1 MTKCGFFELS
11 DKTPE
16 VVVTKFATTTKPQI
30 LKRRELELIAL
41 IN

>member
-16 VVVTKFATTTKPQI
+16 VVVTKFATTTK
-30 LKRRELELIAL
+30 LLYKE
-41 IN
+41 